1 MLYAAKCYWPG
12 VTKADL
18 EQIAERAVRADLG
31 SGRDGVAY
39 LGSLLF
45 AADDLALC
53 LFQGP
58 SRAAVI
64 QASDR
69 LGIPSERL
77 MDSAWLGPGLRI
89 QEEAPPR
96 SPPPGRRLWP
106 RVPRTA
112 TEALE

>member
-18 EQIAERAVRADLG
+18 DSVAERAAQPG
-31 SGRDGVAY
+31 PGPGRDRVAY

-45 AADDLALC
+45 AADDLVLC

-64 QASDR
+64 KASER

-77 MDSAWLGPGLRI
+77 MNSAWLGPDR
-89 QEEAPPR
+89 P
-96 SPPPGRRLWP
+96 
-106 RVPRTA
+106 
-112 TEALE
+112 ALEGPQK

>member
-12 VTKADL
+12 VTEADL
-18 EQIAERAVRADLG
+18 EQVAERSARSGLG

-45 AADDLALC
+45 AADYLVLC

-64 QASDR
+64 QVSDR
-69 LGIPSERL
+69 LGIPRERL
-77 MDSAWLGPGLRI
+77 MDSAWLGPGLPS
-89 QEEAPPR
+89 QEVAPPR
-96 SPPPGRRLWP
+96 CPPCGRRAWP
-106 RVPRTA
+106 TGPA
-112 TEALE
+112 NCD